1 MTSLDQTSSE
11 EAVLLT
17 RGYRFLKKLGEGAY
31 AKVNQSFNKITNWEF
46 NNGTILDLRKGGK
59 NLKSSPPPARSVT
72 SFSIL

>member
-31 AKVNQSFNKITNWEF
+31 AKVNQPFNKITNRE
-46 NNGTILDLRKGGK
+46 LK
-59 NLKSSPPPARSVT
+59 NDMLY
-72 SFSIL
+72 SICERAVKI